1 MTTNIGY
8 WEKILQDPTPNY
20 KRYFTA
26 EKEYLTEHIKT
37 NAYVLDVGCGDGTT
51 IQSILPVTKNIVG
64 IDNDPKAIEDAK
76 TKLSSTPNLNIMLAD
91 ALKLPFSDKT
101 FDVVVHVMT
110 LVNFKEN
117 KVKALQEMSRVLK
130 DGGKIIVSV
139 YSKDALPARLEMYE
153 QAGIP
158 IEGIDG
164 TTVIIDKNVE
174 SEQFSK
180 KELEKLVN
188 EASLKLL
195 VCQKV
200 ESIAY
205 ICELGK

>member
-8 WEKILQDPTPNY
+8 WERIVENPSPSY
-20 KRYFTA
+20 SRYFAA
-26 EKEYLTEHIKT
+26 EEEYLTTHIKKDS
-37 NAYVLDVGCGDGTT
+37 YVLDVGCGDGST
-51 IQSILPVTKNIVG
+51 IQRILPITTTVVG
-64 IDNDPKAIEDAK
+64 LDSDSKAVEDAQA
-76 TKLSSTPNLNIMLAD
+76 KLSSTPTIDIVLAD
-91 ALKLPFSDKT
+91 ALALPFSDRT
-101 FDVVVHVMT
+101 FDAVVHVMT

-117 KVKALQEMSRVLK
+117 KVKALQEMYRVLK
-130 DGGKIIVSV
+130 DDGKIIVSV
-139 YSKDALPARLEMYE
+139 YSEDALPARLEMYE

-195 VCQKV
+195 ACQKV